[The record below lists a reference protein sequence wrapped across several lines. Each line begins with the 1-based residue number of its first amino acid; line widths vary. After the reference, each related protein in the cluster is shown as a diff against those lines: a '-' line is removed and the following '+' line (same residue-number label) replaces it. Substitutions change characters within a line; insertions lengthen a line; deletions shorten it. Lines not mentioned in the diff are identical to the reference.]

1 MEKRFLV
8 FPKVGQKLH
17 HILQIPFG
25 LNGFIHIAAGTH
37 QLVLP
42 GGVLQDLPLF
52 HGLHQP
58 VVDPKR
64 HAIAVSKL
72 GKDGLFLGGGRVLPD
87 GPHAAVTVSNDIV
100 VGKELDGTRQDAVEE
115 VLGADFLHLLRCQ
128 HLGFSFEHFLPPCR
142 RFAPARGS
150 EKAALPDAKRPI
162 VDWLFRFRSH
172 NEQTPIPAG

>member
-1 MEKRFLV
+1 MILAIDMGNTNIVIGGIDEERTYFEERINTVHSRTSTEYALLIKDILE
-8 FPKVGQKLH
+8 LH
-17 HILQIPFG
+17 GIEPSQIEGGILSSVVPP
-25 LNGFIHIAAGTH
+25 LNAPI
-37 QLVLP
+37 QS
-42 GGVLQDLPLF
+42 
-52 HGLHQP
+52 
-58 VVDPKR
+58 
-64 HAIAVSKL
+64 AVK
-72 GKDGLFLGGGRVLPD
+72 K
-87 GPHAAVTVSNDIV
+87 
-100 VGKELDGTRQDAVEE
+100 